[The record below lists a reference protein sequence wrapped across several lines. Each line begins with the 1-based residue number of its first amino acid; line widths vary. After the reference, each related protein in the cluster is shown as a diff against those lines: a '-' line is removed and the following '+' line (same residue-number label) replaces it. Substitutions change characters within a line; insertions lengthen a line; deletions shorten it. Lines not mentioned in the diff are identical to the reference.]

1 VTCLAGNSVAVR
13 QMVSHLAWM
22 TCLGLLWESI
32 VSLPSAAA
40 ADLSKAEAQVR
51 AIEQK
56 LGGRLGVAL
65 LDTGNGQRLEHRARE
80 RFPMC
85 STFKFLAAAAV
96 LHRVDL
102 KQDELTRF
110 ITYTKADLLEYAP
123 VTKAHVD
130 EGGMMLG
137 ALCAAAIQQSDN
149 TAGNLLLRTIGGP
162 EGLTRYARSLG
173 DKDTR
178 LDRVEPFLN
187 SAMPGDERDTTTP
200 AAMLE
205 DLRVL
210 LAGDALTPAARDQ
223 LDAWLAG
230 NETGVDM
237 LRAGLPKDWK
247 VGDKTGRGA
256 NGATNDVAI
265 LRPSGRQ
272 PILVAV
278 YSVGSTASSADR
290 QQAIAEV
297 GRLIAEMFQ

>member
-1 VTCLAGNSVAVR
+1 MR
-13 QMVSHLAWM
+13 K
-22 TCLGLLWESI
+22 E
-32 VSLPSAAA
+32 
-40 ADLSKAEAQVR
+40 
-51 AIEQK
+51 
-56 LGGRLGVAL
+56 
-65 LDTGNGQRLEHRARE
+65 
-80 RFPMC
+80 
-85 STFKFLAAAAV
+85 FLFAAAAAV

-102 KQDELTRF
+102 KQDQLTRF

-123 VTKAHVD
+123 MTKAHVD

-149 TAGNLLLRTIGGP
+149 TAGNLLLKTIGGP

-256 NGATNDVAI
+256 NGATNDIAI
-265 LRPSGRQ
+265 LRPPGKQ

-278 YSVGSTASSADR
+278 YSVGLTASPADR

>member
-1 VTCLAGNSVAVR
+1 LDCFGKALLAYLPPPQLIFPRLRRKLKPSNKSSVA
-13 QMVSHLAWM
+13 
-22 TCLGLLWESI
+22 GWE
-32 VSLPSAAA
+32 LRCWTP
-40 ADLSKAEAQVR
+40 EA
-51 AIEQK
+51 
-56 LGGRLGVAL
+56 
-65 LDTGNGQRLEHRARE
+65 GQRLEHRALE

-102 KQDELTRF
+102 KQDQLTRF

-149 TAGNLLLRTIGGP
+149 TAGNLLLRAIGGP

-256 NGATNDVAI
+256 NGATNDIAI
-265 LRPSGRQ
+265 LRPPAGDRFWSQCIPSARLPRQ
-272 PILVAV
+272 PTGNTRFLK
-278 YSVGSTASSADR
+278 SG
-290 QQAIAEV
+290 
-297 GRLIAEMFQ
+297 G

>member
-1 VTCLAGNSVAVR
+1 
-13 QMVSHLAWM
+13 
-22 TCLGLLWESI
+22 
-32 VSLPSAAA
+32 
-40 ADLSKAEAQVR
+40 
-51 AIEQK
+51 
-56 LGGRLGVAL
+56 
-65 LDTGNGQRLEHRARE
+65 
-80 RFPMC
+80 MC

-265 LRPSGRQ
+265 LRPPGRQ

-278 YSVGSTASSADR
+278 YSVGSTASPADR

>member
-1 VTCLAGNSVAVR
+1 
-13 QMVSHLAWM
+13 M
-22 TCLGLLWESI
+22 
-32 VSLPSAAA
+32 
-40 ADLSKAEAQVR
+40 SKAEAQVK

-56 LGGRLGVAL
+56 LSGRLGVAL
-65 LDTGNGQRLEHRARE
+65 LDTVSSQRFEHRAHE

-102 KQDELTRF
+102 KQDELARV
-110 ITYTKADLLEYAP
+110 ISYTKADLLEYAP
-123 VTKAHVD
+123 VTKVHVD

-149 TAGNLLLRTIGGP
+149 TAGNLLLRTLGGP

-173 DKDTR
+173 DKATR
-178 LDRVEPFLN
+178 LDRIEPSLN
-187 SAMPGDERDTTTP
+187 SALLGDERDTTTP

-210 LAGDALTPAARDQ
+210 LLGEALTPAARDQ

-230 NETGVDM
+230 NETGADT

-256 NGATNDVAI
+256 NGATNDIAI
-265 LRPSGRQ
+265 LRPPGRQ

-278 YSVGSTASSADR
+278 YSVGSTASLADR

-297 GRLIAEMFQ
+297 GRLIVEMFQ